1 MLHNSAVPLNLF
13 KVLTDIQ
20 GKTSAAGFALA
31 GGTSLALRLGHRLS
45 IDLDFFTSTH
55 FEPSTL
61 ANHLGIGPEAI
72 TGQAAGTLQLRIN
85 QFKVEFL
92 KHAYPQLAEF
102 DFIQGLRFWSL
113 EDVAAMKLN
122 AISNRGSKKDFYDV
136 AALLD
141 HFPLVSMISHY
152 QAKYR
157 PASLMMVIRSL
168 SWFEDADM
176 EPDPISLRGDTWQ
189 AVMEKISMAVR
200 SLE

>member
-1 MLHNSAVPLNLF
+1 MLHESAVPLNLL
-13 KVLTDIQ
+13 KVLTNLQ
-20 GKTSAAGFALA
+20 EKTSASGFALA

-45 IDLDFFTSTH
+45 VDLDFFTSSH

-61 ANHLGIGPEAI
+61 ATQLGIGPEAI
-72 TGQAAGTLQLRIN
+72 TGQAARTLQLRIDDV
-85 QFKVEFL
+85 KVEFL
-92 KHAYPQLAEF
+92 THSYPQLAEF
-102 DFIQGLRFWSL
+102 DLIHGLRLWSL

-141 HFPLVSMISHY
+141 HFPLEAMIRLY
-152 QAKYR
+152 EAKYR

-168 SWFEDADM
+168 AWFDDADA
-176 EPDPISLRGDTWQ
+176 EPDPISLCDTSW
-189 AVMEKISMAVR
+189 AVVVQKVSTAIR